1 MISIQEHFLAL
12 YLWSCLL
19 TSTPS
24 KCSFPRPTGHHQP
37 KPQAMKKKNKLPA
50 MISIIPM
57 NETDGYS
64 KLVVYE

>member
-1 MISIQEHFLAL
+1 MSSYQHTIQVQLPKTDRA
-12 YLWSCLL
+12 SSAQA
-19 TSTPS
+19 TS
-24 KCSFPRPTGHHQP
+24 HE
-37 KPQAMKKKNKLPA
+37 KKNKLPA